1 MESTSDL
8 DEGLVK
14 ASVAA
19 ERAFLVAV
27 SADYDS
33 HPELHRNTWAAA
45 TIIQCDVLRYL
56 VTLESSTREG
66 LVRLLW
72 MGDVVSA
79 LYEAKSWFL
88 GVGNQNLLAIARNT
102 GYDEVRLREQMKELK
117 SRFRLDGIDA
127 FKSYRNKVG
136 HHYDG
141 DLIEHLRKFSE
152 MDSDAFDA
160 VVVAY
165 VRYSNCWASLCKQ
178 VLDSNTC
185 SRA

>member
-8 DEGLVK
+8 YEGLVK

-19 ERAFLVAV
+19 ERAFLDAV

-33 HPELHRNTWAAA
+33 HPELHRNTLAAA

-88 GVGNQNLLAIARNT
+88 GAGNQNLLAIARKR
-102 GYDEVRLREQMKELK
+102 GYDEVELREQMKELK
-117 SRFRLDGIDA
+117 TDLDWMA
-127 FKSYRNKVG
+127 
-136 HHYDG
+136 
-141 DLIEHLRKFSE
+141 
-152 MDSDAFDA
+152 
-160 VVVAY
+160 
-165 VRYSNCWASLCKQ
+165 
-178 VLDSNTC
+178 
-185 SRA
+185 